1 MSEVLETLKAGEC
14 VLLATDTVYG
24 LAAMPSTLGYK
35 RIFELKHRDAQQV
48 LPWLVGNPGDLNRYG
63 EDVPVYAHKL
73 AKAFW
78 PGGLTLVVRAS
89 NEARALGSVADDGT
103 VALRMPDEPFALK
116 LLEELGAPVACTS
129 ANLHGLPAPQRLA
142 DVDPS
147 MRVLAH
153 DLAIPA
159 SCKGGTASTIVD
171 CTQSAA
177 PRIIRHGA
185 ISEADLIACLSA

>member
-1 MSEVLETLKAGEC
+1 MSEVLESLRAGEC

-35 RIFELKHRDAQQV
+35 RIFELKRRDAQQV
-48 LPWLVGNPGDLNRYG
+48 LPWLVGSVDDLERYG

-73 AKAFW
+73 AQAFW

-89 NEARALGSVADDGT
+89 GEARALGSVADDGT
-103 VALRMPDEPFALK
+103 VALRMPDEPFALR
-116 LLEELGAPVACTS
+116 LLGELDAPLACTS
-129 ANLHGLPAPQRLA
+129 ANLHGLPAPQCLA
-142 DVDPS
+142 DVDSS
-147 MRVLAH
+147 MRKLAS
-153 DLAIPA
+153 DVAIPS

-171 CTQSAA
+171 CTQPAT

-185 ISEADLIACLSA
+185 LSDEAIQACLDS

>member
-1 MSEVLETLKAGEC
+1 MSEVLESLKAGEC

-48 LPWLVGNPGDLNRYG
+48 LPWLVGSVDDLERYG
-63 EDVPVYAHKL
+63 EEVPAYARKL
-73 AKAFW
+73 AQAFW

-129 ANLHGLPAPQRLA
+129 ANLHGLPAPQRLG
-142 DVDPS
+142 DVDAS
-147 MRVLAH
+147 MRALTH
-153 DLAIPA
+153 DPAIPA

-171 CTQSAA
+171 CTQLATL
-177 PRIIRHGA
+177 RIIRHGA
-185 ISEADLIACLSA
+185 ISDEAINVCLDN

>member
-1 MSEVLETLKAGEC
+1 MNEVLESLRAGEC

-35 RIFELKHRDAQQV
+35 RIFELKRRDAQQV
-48 LPWLVGNPGDLNRYG
+48 LPWLVGSVGDLDRYG
-63 EDVPVYAHKL
+63 DDVPVYARKL
-73 AKAFW
+73 AQAFW

-89 NEARALGSVADDGT
+89 KGARVLGSVADDGT
-103 VALRMPDEPFALK
+103 VALRMPDEPFALR
-116 LLEELGAPVACTS
+116 LLGELDAPLACTS
-129 ANLHGLPAPQRLA
+129 ANLHGLPAPQHLA

-147 MRVLAH
+147 MRELAS
-153 DLAIPA
+153 DKAIPS

-171 CTQSAA
+171 CTQPAA

-185 ISEADLIACLSA
+185 LSDEAIQACLDS

>member
-1 MSEVLETLKAGEC
+1 MNEVLESLRVGEC

-24 LAAMPSTLGYK
+24 LAAMPSTLGYM
-35 RIFELKHRDAQQV
+35 RIFELKRRDAQQV
-48 LPWLVGNPGDLNRYG
+48 LPWLVGSVGDLDRYG
-63 EDVPVYAHKL
+63 EDVPVYARKL
-73 AKAFW
+73 AEAFW

-89 NEARALGSVADDGT
+89 SEARALGSVADDGT

-116 LLEELGAPVACTS
+116 LLGELSAPVACTS
-129 ANLHGLPAPQRLA
+129 ANLHGLPAPQHLA

-147 MRVLAH
+147 MRELAC
-153 DLAIPA
+153 DAGIPS

-171 CTQSAA
+171 CTQPAS

-185 ISEADLIACLSA
+185 LSDEAIQACLDS